1 MGGGNIAGNP
11 DGNSADYSFASAFG
25 ENNKALGR
33 ASFVSGNNNEV
44 SGNNGVAFGESNI
57 VRASDSIS
65 VGSDNISDGN
75 GNALFG
81 NRNVAKDRYGF
92 ASGTQNTVSGEAGFA
107 SGTQNTVSG
116 EAGFASGTQNTV
128 SSAYEGTAL
137 GLGHNVSG
145 NYSLAAGVRN
155 TVTNSAASVFGIGNS
170 SSSDNQTVVGR
181 YNKDDNDAAF
191 IIGNGFT
198 DYKQN
203 AFEVLWDGRAKL
215 YGTPKGDDDVVRLN
229 DLNNVEARLNEN
241 IIKNPDKTYLV
252 WYGNKFPNDEYATI
266 KGTKSGTVDWGDG
279 TVEHFEE
286 DSKTVLNHTYND
298 SIQYHLIALD
308 KITLIES
315 SFNTIGSTSNYITKL
330 YLSVDN
336 LINRHILKRCFLNQ
350 RIREIVFPKYGN
362 YAIDELAFYKNY
374 YLKHVDLGEGI
385 RNIGDRAFANCAI
398 LTTVKIS
405 NTTNNLT
412 TLNPTA
418 FNGCYNLRKII
429 VPKYLIEEYKSAE
442 GWSQYADKIV
452 YEVDSSDTDLKL
464 DKMPVYTFG
473 GDQVIYGWKPD
484 NSEATTGTVQSYRL
498 FSGAKAFSIA
508 YRDINGRLQ
517 ASDGVSNDDLAT
529 IRQLSSTN
537 KTLQDNI
544 DTKVDKLVS
553 IKGDFDKV
561 YVAKFDNDK
570 NSTVQTFAELDGYQA
585 RENAIAGRTIYGELV
600 AETREDNVVDAE
612 KDTWNSKTLI
622 NKQYAEKHFYG
633 KPSELG
639 TGYWVPYAYNDED
652 VVNESILAA
661 TNEVPSASLKL
672 ESLVMRDINGRAK
685 IADGVSGQDIVNF
698 QQLNKKLDRVDI
710 TSGKFKAYV
719 SGYDAGVSKQMMLEL
734 ASDSAGSSIMLRD
747 ANGRA

>member
-65 VGSDNISDGN
+65 VGSNNISDGN

-107 SGTQNTVSG
+107 SG
-116 EAGFASGTQNTV
+116 AQNTV

-215 YGTPKGDDDVVRLN
+215 YGTPKEDDDVVRLN
-229 DLNNVEARLNEN
+229 DLNSVEAKLNEN
-241 IIKNPDKTYLV
+241 TIKNPDKTYIVFLGSEV
-252 WYGNKFPNDEYATI
+252 NLNTPLDT
-266 KGTKSGTVDWGDG
+266 TVDWGDG
-279 TVEHFEE
+279 
-286 DSKTVLNHTYND
+286 SKEVLNGVKRHTYND
-298 SIQYHLIALD
+298 NVAYHLISINN
-308 KITLIES
+308 ITGFYSGIITPQSGVIRIKLSDTTTSITTTDS
-315 SFNTIGSTSNYITKL
+315 YNSLTRVDFPDYLKTIGGSCFAWSLKLQEIRLGYSIQSIDSNAFFDCTNLSKVYIKTTTPPAAYSIFGNTPLQK
-330 YLSVDN
+330 
-336 LINRHILKRCFLNQ
+336 
-350 RIREIVFPKYGN
+350 IV
-362 YAIDELAFYKNY
+362 
-374 YLKHVDLGEGI
+374 
-385 RNIGDRAFANCAI
+385 
-398 LTTVKIS
+398 
-405 NTTNNLT
+405 
-412 TLNPTA
+412 
-418 FNGCYNLRKII
+418 
-429 VPKYLIEEYKSAE
+429 VPKESIEAYKKAD
-442 GWSQYADKIV
+442 GWKDWADKIV

-473 GDQVIYGWKPD
+473 GDQVIYGWRPD

-498 FSGAKAFSIA
+498 FSGARAFSIA

-585 RENAIAGRTIYGELV
+585 RENTIAGRTVYGELV
-600 AETREDNVVDAE
+600 AETREDDVVDEE

-652 VVNESILAA
+652 VVNESIVPA
-661 TNEVPSASLKL
+661 TNEVPSASIKL

-685 IADGVSGQDIVNF
+685 IADGASGQDIVNF

-710 TSGKFKAYV
+710 TSGKFKSYV